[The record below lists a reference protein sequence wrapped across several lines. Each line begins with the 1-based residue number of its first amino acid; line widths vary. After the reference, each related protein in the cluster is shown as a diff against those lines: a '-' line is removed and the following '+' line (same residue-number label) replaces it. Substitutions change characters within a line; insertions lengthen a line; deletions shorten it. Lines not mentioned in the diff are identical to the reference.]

1 MKKHYLHYLLWIS
14 LLFNIAFLGHFVY
27 RTIEFRNHEKRDKM
41 FGPPPPP
48 HEKGPIQRLKNRDPE
63 MESIRLQNFE
73 LRKKFFDG
81 LANESP
87 DYEALSIVA
96 DSLISTQNQ
105 IEKKITKQFISVRK
119 EMTGEE
125 ANQFFNRL
133 TEHADKG
140 CRRIKEKQN
149 RRQK

>member
-1 MKKHYLHYLLWIS
+1 
-14 LLFNIAFLGHFVY
+14 
-27 RTIEFRNHEKRDKM
+27 M

>member
-63 MESIRLQNFE
+63 ME
-73 LRKKFFDG
+73 
-81 LANESP
+81 
-87 DYEALSIVA
+87 
-96 DSLISTQNQ
+96 
-105 IEKKITKQFISVRK
+105 
-119 EMTGEE
+119 
-125 ANQFFNRL
+125 
-133 TEHADKG
+133 
-140 CRRIKEKQN
+140 
-149 RRQK
+149 